1 MGAILV
7 VISVGVAA
15 IGIGLLL
22 YPLLS
27 RPFGNA
33 MIRKGVKVQGVVVE
47 SEVKDSHASDGV
59 VYKWREERVQ
69 FMTEEGRSI
78 TGKPSYRDIGMDDRT
93 GQVVMVFYR
102 KENPHEFVAPKN
114 GKSVETSVGPTTAL
128 VAVIFILMGLV
139 VLGYSSSRF

>member
-7 VISVGVAA
+7 VIAVGVAA

-33 MIRKGVKVQGVVVE
+33 IIRKGVKVQGVVVE
-47 SEVKDSHASDGV
+47 SEVKDSHASDGI

-69 FMTEEGRSI
+69 FMTTQGQSI
-78 TGKPSYRDIGMDDRT
+78 TGEPSYRDIGMEDRT
-93 GQVVMVFYR
+93 GQVVTVFYR
-102 KENPHEFVAPKN
+102 EENPHEFVAPKN
-114 GKSVETSVGPTTAL
+114 GQSVETAAGPTTAL
-128 VAVIFILMGLV
+128 VAVLLIVMGLV
-139 VLGYSSSRF
+139 GLGWGLGRG